1 MYKKRILVLNMLLQ
15 QHQNYLRELLN
26 GQMLGRASLGN
37 AWKGEDDENPTRNLE
52 TLMESQGWK
61 ME

>member
-1 MYKKRILVLNMLLQ
+1 MLLQ

-26 GQMLGRASLGN
+26 AQMLGRASLGN
-37 AWKGEDDENPTRNLE
+37 AWKGEDDENPTPNLE
-52 TLMESQGWK
+52 TPMESQGWK